1 MSGVDT
7 GAAFAAPADPAPEI
21 RLVPIDHPDAA
32 TLIAAV
38 QLEYVRRYG
47 GPDETPVDVGEFAPP
62 DGEFFVVYLGGVP
75 VAMAGWRRSAVLI
88 DGSATAELKRM
99 YVVDDQRGRGL
110 ARRLLAHLELRA
122 GAAGAAVLILETG
135 SAQPEAI
142 ALYGSAGYLP
152 IAAFGHYADE
162 PGAVHLGKRLDR

>member
-1 MSGVDT
+1 MPGP
-7 GAAFAAPADPAPEI
+7 AASADPAPEI
-21 RLVPIDHPDAA
+21 RLVPIDHPDAT

-47 GPDETPVDVGEFAPP
+47 GPDETPVDVRRIRAAGRRVLRRVRRWRAGRDGRLAALSRAG
-62 DGEFFVVYLGGVP
+62 DGEP
-75 VAMAGWRRSAVLI
+75 
-88 DGSATAELKRM
+88 TAELKRM
-99 YVVDDQRGRGL
+99 YVVDNHRGRGL
-110 ARRLLAHLELRA
+110 ARRATRPPRA
-122 GAAGAAVLILETG
+122 TRRGDGATRLILETG

-162 PGAVHLGKRLDR
+162 PGAVHLGKRLDG